1 MIVAE
6 LGFESLLKMRDT
18 IGMHPDMMIFWAV
31 VGLRF
36 GVPLLIP
43 RYPLPAII
51 AALLLDAVDQTI
63 FQQFTSLNLDGYQ
76 SYDKALDIYYLVI
89 AYLSTM
95 RNWTNLFA
103 YKMARFLIYY
113 RLVGVVLFELLQNR
127 TILLIFPNTFEYFF
141 IFYEAMLLRWQP
153 SRLTKKLTVAVTAF
167 IWIFIKLPQ
176 EYWIHVAQ
184 KDVTE
189 TINTLLGEPIDT
201 PMVEAFLAHPEVLIT
216 LISVIVGLVVA
227 LWWVVTRKLPKKDR
241 GLSFTSKAHITSDS
255 LVSFARVNKYHMRLD
270 IEEIMEKLALL
281 TLVTMIFGQI
291 IPGRTATGLQL
302 IAGVMIVVVSNAL
315 ISHWL
320 KLRGR
325 SWPSVFGEFG
335 VMVVINLFLSLGYIF
350 LLPGYSGGQANLS
363 NVVFLV
369 LLISVMVTLYDR
381 FRPIYEARFV
391 IE

>member
-1 MIVAE
+1 MN
-6 LGFESLLKMRDT
+6 
-18 IGMHPDMMIFWAV
+18 PDMMIFWLV
-31 VGLRF
+31 VGARF

-43 RYPLPAII
+43 RFPLPAIVT
-51 AALLLDAVDQTI
+51 ALILDAVDQTI
-63 FQQFTSLNLDGYQ
+63 FQQFTSLNLDRYQ

-127 TILLIFPNTFEYFF
+127 TLLLLFPNTFEYFF

-153 SRLTKKLTVAVTAF
+153 SRLTKKMVVAVTAF

-184 KDVTE
+184 NDVTE
-189 TINTLLGEPIDT
+189 MLNAWLGEPIDAPIT
-201 PMVEAFLAHPEVLIT
+201 QSFLAHPEILVPMIT
-216 LISVIVGLVVA
+216 GVGLL
-227 LWWVVTRKLPKKDR
+227 LWIGWWIVTKKLPKKDWEF
-241 GLSFTSKAHITSDS
+241 SFASKAHITADS
-255 LVSFARVNKYHMRLD
+255 LVSFARVNKYHLTLD
-270 IEEIMEKLALL
+270 KEEMIEKLALL

-291 IPGRTATGLQL
+291 LPGRTTTELQL
-302 IAGVMIVVVSNAL
+302 IVGVMVVVGSNAV

-335 VMVVINLFLSLGYIF
+335 VMVIINLCLALGYIF
-350 LLPGYSGGQANLS
+350 LLPGYSGGESNLS
-363 NVVFLV
+363 NVIFLV
-369 LLISVMVTLYDR
+369 LLVSVLVTLYDR
-381 FRPIYEARFV
+381 FRPIYEARF
-391 IE
+391 IKDAS

>member
-1 MIVAE
+1 M
-6 LGFESLLKMRDT
+6 LMN
-18 IGMHPDMMIFWAV
+18 PDMMIFWLV
-31 VGLRF
+31 VGARF

-43 RYPLPAII
+43 RFPLPAIL

-127 TILLIFPNTFEYFF
+127 TLLLLFPNTFEYFF

-153 SRLTKKLTVAVTAF
+153 NRLTKKMVVAVTAF

-184 KDVTE
+184 NDVTE
-189 TINTLLGEPIDT
+189 MLNAWLGEPIDAPIT
-201 PMVEAFLAHPEVLIT
+201 QSFLAHPEILVLMI
-216 LISVIVGLVVA
+216 IGVGL
-227 LWWVVTRKLPKKDR
+227 LLWIGWWVVTKKLPKKDWE
-241 GLSFTSKAHITSDS
+241 LSFASKAHITSDS
-255 LVSFARVNKYHMRLD
+255 LVSFARVNKYHLTLNK
-270 IEEIMEKLALL
+270 EEIVEKLALL

-291 IPGRTATGLQL
+291 LPGRTTTELQL
-302 IAGVMIVVVSNAL
+302 IAGVMIVVGSNAV
-315 ISHWL
+315 ISHWF

-335 VMVVINLFLSLGYIF
+335 VMVIINLCLALGYIF
-350 LLPGYSGGQANLS
+350 LLPGYSGGESNLS
-363 NVVFLV
+363 NVLFLV
-369 LLISVMVTLYDR
+369 LLVSVLVTLYDR
-381 FRPIYEARFV
+381 FRPIYEARF
-391 IE
+391 IKDTS

>member
-1 MIVAE
+1 MLIN
-6 LGFESLLKMRDT
+6 
-18 IGMHPDMMIFWAV
+18 PDMMIFWLV

-51 AALLLDAVDQTI
+51 SALLLDAVDQTI

-127 TILLIFPNTFEYFF
+127 TLLLLFPNTFEYFF

-153 SRLTKKLTVAVTAF
+153 NRLTKKMTVAVTAF

-184 KDVTE
+184 NDVTE

-201 PMVEAFLAHPEVLIT
+201 PMVQAFLAHPEVLVPMM
-216 LISVIVGLVVA
+216 LIIVGL
-227 LWWVVTRKLPKKDR
+227 LMTTWWVVTKKLPKKDWE
-241 GLSFTSKAHITSDS
+241 LSFKSKAHITSDS
-255 LVSFARVNKYHMRLD
+255 LVSFARVNKYHLKLD
-270 IEEIMEKLALL
+270 KEEIVEKLTLL

-291 IPGRTATGLQL
+291 LPGRTTTGLQL
-302 IAGVMIVVVSNAL
+302 IAGVMVVVVSNAV

-335 VMVVINLFLSLGYIF
+335 VMVVINLCLALVYIF
-350 LLPGYSGGQANLS
+350 LLPGYSGGQINLG

-369 LLISVMVTLYDR
+369 LLVSVMVTLYDR
-381 FRPIYEARFV
+381 FRPIYEARFAR
-391 IE
+391 EG